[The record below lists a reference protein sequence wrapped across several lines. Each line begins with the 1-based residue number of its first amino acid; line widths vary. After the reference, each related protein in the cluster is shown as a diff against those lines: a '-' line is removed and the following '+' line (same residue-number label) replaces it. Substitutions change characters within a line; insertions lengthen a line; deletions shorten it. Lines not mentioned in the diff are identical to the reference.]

1 MRRIVVATVA
11 ACLMGPAV
19 VAHTAFGHAML
30 DRALPAVGSAVFGAP
45 ATVDLMYSK
54 PVDPVFSRIQ
64 VTDANSV
71 RVDEGK
77 VTIREGGRIL
87 SVGLRP
93 LPPGV
98 YAVKWHVTSVDS
110 HKTEGH
116 FTFTVRP

>member
-1 MRRIVVATVA
+1 MRRIAVAIVA
-11 ACLMGPAV
+11 ACLMGPAM
-19 VAHTAFGHAML
+19 VAHTAFGHAIL

-64 VTDANSV
+64 VTDANNV

-87 SVGLRP
+87 PVGLRS

-98 YAVKWHVTSVDS
+98 YAVEWHVTSVDS
-110 HKTEGH
+110 HKTDGH
-116 FTFTVRP
+116 FPFTVRP

>member
-1 MRRIVVATVA
+1 MRWIVVATVA

-45 ATVDLMYSK
+45 ATVDLTYSE
-54 PVDPVFSRIQ
+54 PVEPVFSRIQ
-64 VTDANSV
+64 VIDANGV

-77 VTIREGGRIL
+77 VTAREDGRIL
-87 SVGLRP
+87 SVKLRP
-93 LPPGV
+93 VPPGV
-98 YAVKWHVTSVDS
+98 YAVEWHVTSVDS